1 MDDSDGDGIP
11 DKDDSCPNE
20 PGEAANNGCPVAPQK
35 LIDFIQGENSTLLFK
50 ASSSVI
56 SDDSK
61 VKLNELTAI
70 LTEYPGASIMIEGHA
85 SSDGSIY
92 NQKLSEERAA
102 SVKDAP
108 ISLGI
113 SDTRL
118 ETSAYGE
125 TRPAKDNSNAA
136 GRKATVE

>member
-1 MDDSDGDGIP
+1 
-11 DKDDSCPNE
+11 
-20 PGEAANNGCPVAPQK
+20 
-35 LIDFIQGENSTLLFK
+35 
-50 ASSSVI
+50 
-56 SDDSK
+56 
-61 VKLNELTAI
+61 
-70 LTEYPGASIMIEGHA
+70 MIEGHA
-85 SSDGSIY
+85 SSDGSMTY

-102 SVKDAP
+102 SVKDAL

-136 GRKATVE
+136 GRKANRRVKFQRRVEIKVVE